1 MARTPVSLAAIVGL
15 VALLGGV
22 LPASAQTIGNAVSF
36 AIVGGAGVAVNGS
49 GSLISGDV
57 GINPAAATLIT
68 GIPGNG
74 IVLPPFANHGNDGA
88 AIAASVD
95 VTTLYNSAALAPAG
109 GIVTGPDLSL
119 SGPTANGIYTPGKYF
134 VSVGTAIVPAGGIMR
149 LVGNGLYI
157 FTVNSDLTTAV
168 TGQIIFA
175 GVDPCNVWWRVP
187 TQAAINNANFPGNVV
202 SNAGISLGT
211 ATRLFGRALTTAPG
225 IITLA
230 GNNNVGNCSGAAV
243 LPSPVPTL
251 PSSFFI
257 LLTLGLLGAGFFQ
270 LQRRGSSGMIA
281 G

>member
-187 TQAAINNANFPGNVV
+187 TQAAINNASTITEPTETPLTNSGVKRSAISV
-202 SNAGISLGT
+202 LTAGSPVRRAVPPAAAT
-211 ATRLFGRALTTAPG
+211 ARRMPSTAPG
-225 IITLA
+225 DD
-230 GNNNVGNCSGAAV
+230 G
-243 LPSPVPTL
+243 
-251 PSSFFI
+251 
-257 LLTLGLLGAGFFQ
+257 
-270 LQRRGSSGMIA
+270 
-281 G
+281 